1 MANGQ
6 RLCVLEAMTAEAVV
20 TLLLKERF
28 HRRVGCFERAAL
40 LVGRRGIYA
49 TICPQ
54 AGDQGVVLPNGHGTA
69 VERRLRK
76 ERGDLAIQCIDVE
89 AIGVVIVPLVVEP
102 ESVPS

>member
-1 MANGQ
+1 MADRQ
-6 RLCVLEAMTAEAVV
+6 RLCVLVAMAAEAVV

-54 AGDQGVVLPNGHGTA
+54 AGDQVVVLPNGNGTV

-76 ERGDLAIQCIDVE
+76 ERGDLAIQCI
-89 AIGVVIVPLVVEP
+89 VVEP
-102 ESVPS
+102 FGVLSVAVDCGAYVG